1 MVMETTENK
10 QIGILRTDVSPSL
23 QYWLAAAHRRK
34 AIFHT
39 ITKFRPALENQP
51 TSTSERKDNS
61 IFLVVEGWMLSE
73 AATDVIVDLR
83 RLSDGIGGLL
93 VFNNC
98 SLHCFFFSHVF
109 IFLPL
114 LLSLLLKQSTEILC
128 PCL

>member
-23 QYWLAAAHRRK
+23 QYWLAVAHRRK

-39 ITKFRPALENQP
+39 ITKFRPALENKP

-83 RLSDGIGGLL
+83 RLSDGKGGLL
-93 VFNNC
+93 VVNNC

-114 LLSLLLKQSTEILC
+114 LLSLLSKQSTEILC